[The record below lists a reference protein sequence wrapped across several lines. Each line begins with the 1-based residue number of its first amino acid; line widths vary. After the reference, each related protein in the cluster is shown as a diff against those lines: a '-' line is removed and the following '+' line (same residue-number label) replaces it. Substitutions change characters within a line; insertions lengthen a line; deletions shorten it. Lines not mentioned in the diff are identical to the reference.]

1 LIVFGR
7 AWLDFAG
14 FGSIWFWLGFPASP
28 YDCLDD
34 VVHTYE
40 SLRRKA
46 ANMTLS
52 IRDAATDQ
60 LVRELAKRK
69 NLGLTEAVRL
79 AVANELRRLDD
90 ETPLG
95 ERIAAIRRSIVARG
109 LTGEKADKAFFDDLS
124 GDV

>member
-1 LIVFGR
+1 
-7 AWLDFAG
+7 
-14 FGSIWFWLGFPASP
+14 
-28 YDCLDD
+28 
-34 VVHTYE
+34 
-40 SLRRKA
+40 
-46 ANMTLS
+46 MTLS

-95 ERIAAIRRSIVARG
+95 ERIAAIRGSIIARG